1 MHRQPS
7 ADLIFCQLVHLSSVA
22 YLFDS
27 SILLFDGLLFVSTII
42 DTMATPPITHAEL
55 TATQMLETLPPAA
68 AETIRRYSL
77 AKGQSI
83 VQTLK
88 DGLLKIADEV
98 NTSAKQDLVGA

>member
-1 MHRQPS
+1 MQRQPC
-7 ADLIFCQLVHLSSVA
+7 ADLIFCQFVHLRIVA

-27 SILLFDGLLFVSTII
+27 SILLFDGLLFVSNII